1 MDKLGMRSAVVNSC
15 AVAGF
20 ALCMITGFLFG
31 SYLTSMLIALSFVPM
46 ICAFAQR
53 SKPTTKTAGSTA
65 MVFAGMY
72 AVFILLVY
80 FAQVTTVRLGNLSE
94 QANTLLNYQAYGLFF
109 NLNLLGYG
117 LMSLS
122 TFFAGIT
129 IEAKTKVSKALKYLL
144 MIHGVFAISCFI
156 MPITGVFSPDLQGVD
171 LIGTAILLFWCAYF
185 LPVGIL
191 SIIYFRE
198 VPHETTR
205 KL

>member
-1 MDKLGMRSAVVNSC
+1 MDQLGMRSALVNAC

-46 ICAFAQR
+46 VCAFAQR
-53 SKPTTKTAGSTA
+53 GKPAAKTAGSAA

-80 FAQVTTVRLGNLSE
+80 FAQVTTVRLADLSE
-94 QANTLLNYQAYGLFF
+94 PVNALLNYQAYGLFF

-122 TFFAGIT
+122 TFFAGLT
-129 IEAKTKVSKALKYLL
+129 IDAKTKPVKALKRLL
-144 MIHGVFAISCFI
+144 LIHGVFAISCFV
-156 MPITGVFSPDLQGVD
+156 MPMLGVFSPELQGVD
-171 LIGTAILLFWCAYF
+171 LIGTAILLFWCAF
-185 LPVGIL
+185 FFPVGLL
-191 SIIYFRE
+191 SFIYF
-198 VPHETTR
+198 
-205 KL
+205 KKGGSQ